1 MTGTA
6 TLGSADLQSADNGW
20 ALQTSRF
27 IAAPPAKV
35 WDAMK
40 NRQAEYFCPRP
51 WRFEPIEQDWR
62 AGGRSHSVMH
72 GPDGERNEGDGLF
85 LEVTE
90 GVRFVF
96 TDAFR
101 VGWVPT
107 GEPFMVGCF
116 AIAPEGNGTRVTGT
130 ARHWSEEAMRRHA
143 DMGFQDGWGV
153 VFDQLAELVE

>member
-6 TLGSADLQSADNGW
+6 DNGW
-20 ALQTSRF
+20 ELTTSRT
-27 IAAPPAKV
+27 IAAPPAVV
-35 WDAMK
+35 WEAMK

-51 WRFEPIEQDWR
+51 WRGEPIEQDWR
-62 AGGRSHSVMH
+62 AGGRRFGGMR
-72 GPDGERNEGDGLF
+72 GPDGERSENDGIF

-101 VGWVPT
+101 VGWIPA

-116 AIAPEGNGTRVTGT
+116 ELTAEGDGTRVTGT
-130 ARHWSEEAMRRHA
+130 SRHWNEATMQRHA
-143 DMGFQDGWGV
+143 DMGFTDGWGT